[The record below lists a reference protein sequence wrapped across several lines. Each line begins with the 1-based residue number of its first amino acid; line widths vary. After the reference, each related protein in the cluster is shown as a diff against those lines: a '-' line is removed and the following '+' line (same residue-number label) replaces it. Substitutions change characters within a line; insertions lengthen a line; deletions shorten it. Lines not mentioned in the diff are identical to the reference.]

1 MDGATSQNP
10 MKGEVG
16 ASTAARDP
24 DAIYQGGEV
33 VARVV
38 NAQVDTAARE
48 IRFEE
53 LYNSDHLLLP
63 EDCEFQNYRILVDRI
78 GDATKADK
86 SATHKG
92 RILRE
97 VVAEILG
104 YREQ

>member
-1 MDGATSQNP
+1 MDGATNQVP
-10 MKGEVG
+10 AKDP
-16 ASTAARDP
+16 AAAREP

-38 NAQVDTAARE
+38 NAQVDTTARE
-48 IRFEE
+48 IHFEE
-53 LYNSDHLLLP
+53 LYNSEHLLLP
-63 EDCEFQNYRILVDRI
+63 EDCEFQNYRLLVDRI
-78 GDATKADK
+78 GDATRVDK

-92 RILRE
+92 RVLRD